1 MGMDIDYIV
10 AKRKINELEGI
21 LNGIESGEREG
32 ICDDI
37 IQLVDRIKNKYID
50 KKSDVVY
57 ISDISEIIKR
67 KTEINS
73 MNLSN
78 IKFIDDNGDIL
89 KIDNNVIEDFKYT
102 GLSNFDF
109 ISTGF
114 YKNGFQN
121 YR

>member
-1 MGMDIDYIV
+1 M
-10 AKRKINELEGI
+10 L
-21 LNGIESGEREG
+21 
-32 ICDDI
+32 
-37 IQLVDRIKNKYID
+37 
-50 KKSDVVY
+50 Y
-57 ISDISEIIKR
+57 ISDISEIIRR

-78 IKFIDDNGDIL
+78 IKFIDDNGNIL

-114 YKNGFQN
+114 YKNGFEN